1 MVQYLENYK
10 KNIAIDMRKR
20 GFSYSDIYNK
30 MNIPKSTIV
39 SWVKDVKLTKEQK
52 EKLKKRRTEIART
65 NFQKRNLRTAKLI
78 ESIKLSSAQN
88 IAKISKRE
96 LWLMGIAL
104 YWKERLASGDGSDLK
119 NGVRFTSSDPDLV
132 KIFIKWLREVGEID
146 DEEIKFDIFIGED
159 KKSKMDDTKN
169 YWAYITGFPRGYF
182 PRVYFQKKYPV
193 KKIPKNKARNYS
205 KSEFGFLRVGVRSSS
220 MLARQ
225 IAGWAEAIK

>member
-78 ESIKLSSAQN
+78 ESIKLS
-88 IAKISKRE
+88 
-96 LWLMGIAL
+96 
-104 YWKERLASGDGSDLK
+104 
-119 NGVRFTSSDPDLV
+119 
-132 KIFIKWLREVGEID
+132 
-146 DEEIKFDIFIGED
+146 
-159 KKSKMDDTKN
+159 
-169 YWAYITGFPRGYF
+169 
-182 PRVYFQKKYPV
+182 
-193 KKIPKNKARNYS
+193 
-205 KSEFGFLRVGVRSSS
+205 
-220 MLARQ
+220 
-225 IAGWAEAIK
+225 